1 MMIVFFLICLV
12 GFQFIVIIA
21 LCADRMIYMY
31 AKGDDVCM
39 FPMENRTFD
48 ILKWCAALFLP
59 ALAVLVKTV
68 LPVWHIPYGD
78 EISTT
83 IMAVDAFLG
92 AILGIS
98 HIQYKNGVNNN
109 ADN

>member
-1 MMIVFFLICLV
+1 MILIIILMFVV
-12 GFQFIVIIA
+12 GFQFIVITA
-21 LCADRMIYMY
+21 LYADRMVMMY
-31 AKGDDVCM
+31 EKGEVVMDFLKM
-39 FPMENRTFD
+39 NNRVYD

-68 LPVWHIPYGD
+68 FAVWILPYGD

-83 IMAVDAFLG
+83 IMALDAFLG

-98 HIQYKNGVNNN
+98 HIQYKSELE
-109 ADN
+109 DKS